1 MAEQRRIERLGPSD
15 LTELASDVGPVPMN
29 VGAVLFLAGDRAAGD
44 GTVNAATIEAT
55 FTKRISGIRRLRQCL
70 VDPPPGLG
78 RPYWADDELYDAGAH
93 FARVRCPDQGDRDAA
108 LAIAVDAVT
117 EPLPRSRPLWRAII
131 ITDLVGDCGAV
142 GLVMVLHH
150 VLADGIGG
158 LAILGHLVD
167 GMAAAGSVDEIPSAS
182 PPPRPMELLADCAVE
197 RLRMLRGFPAA
208 VAGVRGGWSELGHSI
223 GRRAPRCSLNVATGP
238 RRRVTTLETDLRT
251 LREAGRSCGGTV
263 NDVLLAAVT
272 GALANLLHRW
282 GEFPLELVVS
292 VPVSAR
298 RSTTSG
304 HLGNQV
310 GVMPVRVPLAG
321 GPAERVTAIS
331 RITRDQKRRTRGTSA
346 ALIGPLFRFLAAVK
360 LFRWFVDRQRL
371 VNSFLSN
378 LPGPPSP
385 LAIAGVPIVSMVPIT
400 VTAGNVGVAFAALSY
415 AGTLTVTIIADPGVV
430 PEIDDLA
437 AALHEQLQV
446 FDEGNESAR

>member
-29 VGAVLFLAGDRAAGD
+29 VGAVLFLAGDGAVD
-44 GTVNAATIEAT
+44 SATIEAT
-55 FTKRISGIRRLRQCL
+55 LTKRISGIQRLRQCL
-70 VDPPPGLG
+70 VDAPPGLG
-78 RPYWADDELYDAGAH
+78 RPYWADDEHYDVGAH
-93 FARVRCPDQGDRDAA
+93 LARVRCPSPGDRDTA
-108 LAIAVDAVT
+108 LALAVDAVT
-117 EPLPRSRPLWRAII
+117 QPLPRSRPLWRAII
-131 ITDLVGDCGAV
+131 ITDLANDHRSL

-158 LAILGHLVD
+158 LAILAHLVD
-167 GMAAAGSVDEIPSAS
+167 GMAAAGSVDEIPTVVAA
-182 PPPRPMELLADCAVE
+182 PRPKDLLVDCVVE
-197 RLRMLRGFPAA
+197 RLRTLRRFPRT
-208 VAGVRGGWSELGHSI
+208 VARVRGGVNELGHGI

-238 RRRVTTLETDLRT
+238 RRRVTTVETDLRT
-251 LREAGRSCGGTV
+251 VREAGRRSGATV

-272 GALANLLHRW
+272 GALAALLQRRN
-282 GEFPLELVVS
+282 EFPQELVVS

-321 GPAERVTAIS
+321 SPAERVTTIS
-331 RITRDQKRRTRGTSA
+331 GITRVQKRRTRGTSA
-346 ALIGPLFRFLAAVK
+346 ALIGPLFRLLAAAG

-385 LAIAGVPIVSMVPIT
+385 LAIAGVPIASMVPIT

-415 AGTLTVTIIADPGVV
+415 AGTLTVTIIADPDVV

-437 AALHEQLQV
+437 AALHEQ
-446 FDEGNESAR
+446 FKAIDEGHESAR

>member
-29 VGAVLFLAGDRAAGD
+29 VGAVLFLAGDETAGN
-44 GTVNAATIEAT
+44 GTVDSATIEAT
-55 FTKRISGIRRLRQCL
+55 LTKRISGIRRLRQCL

-78 RPYWADDELYDAGAH
+78 RPYWADNEHYDVGAH
-93 FARVRCPDQGDRDAA
+93 FARVRCPAPGDRDTA

-117 EPLPRSRPLWRAII
+117 QPLPRSRPLWRAII
-131 ITDLVGDCGAV
+131 ITDLADNCGAV

-158 LAILGHLVD
+158 LAILAHLVD
-167 GMAAAGSVDEIPSAS
+167 GMAAAGSADEIPTTS
-182 PPPRPMELLADCAVE
+182 PSPRPMELLADCAVE
-197 RLRMLRGFPAA
+197 RLRTLRQIPRT
-208 VAGVRGGWSELGHSI
+208 VARVRGGWNELGHSL
-223 GRRAPRCSLNVATGP
+223 GRRAPRCSLNAATGP
-238 RRRVTTLETDLRT
+238 RRRVTAVETDLRP
-251 LREAGRSCGGTV
+251 LRDAGRSSGATV
-263 NDVLLAAVT
+263 NDVLLAAIT
-272 GALANLLHRW
+272 GALAVLLHRR

-321 GPAERVTAIS
+321 GPAERLTAIS
-331 RITRDQKRRTRGTSA
+331 GITRAQKIRTRGTSA
-346 ALIGPLFRFLAAVK
+346 ALIGPLFRLLAAVK

-385 LAIAGVPIVSMVPIT
+385 LAIAGVPIASMVPIT

-415 AGTLTVTIIADPGVV
+415 AGTLTVTIIADPDVV

-437 AALHEQLQV
+437 AALHEQ
-446 FDEGNESAR
+446 FRAIDEGQQSAR